1 MSVKIGNVRKGYQTE
16 YPALRSVSKQCHIS
30 YTIYRLPGHSYVGKY
45 LRLSCLFLNT
55 CMLPAF
61 KEFAINI
68 SMSRWFSWSSHLHV
82 TCISEATFA
91 QTPVPTVTHIFSVV
105 TVLPLSSNIQ
115 SFSINKQKPACS
127 SLPGVQATFLS
138 LLI

>member
-1 MSVKIGNVRKGYQTE
+1 MSLN
-16 YPALRSVSKQCHIS
+16 
-30 YTIYRLPGHSYVGKY
+30 IYGSHVF
-45 LRLSCLFLNT
+45 FLNT

-82 TCISEATFA
+82 TCISEAIFA